1 MLEAGKGIIK
11 NIKGLDGVSD
21 KTEKDMDYEG
31 SGIQKTQGPAL
42 QFKRS
47 GMDGENPYR
56 HPEPV
61 RTPKQE
67 SKKDSEF
74 PVNLRLLLL
83 RKAGTWDPSPQC
95 LQLDKLLLQQ

>member
-1 MLEAGKGIIK
+1 
-11 NIKGLDGVSD
+11 
-21 KTEKDMDYEG
+21 
-31 SGIQKTQGPAL
+31 
-42 QFKRS
+42 
-47 GMDGENPYR
+47 MDGENPYR

-95 LQLDKLLLQQ
+95 LQLDKLLLQQQNTKKLFGTKNNCVHEQLEQILDTKDTKVTKKIQLLLLKSLE

>member
-1 MLEAGKGIIK
+1 
-11 NIKGLDGVSD
+11 
-21 KTEKDMDYEG
+21 
-31 SGIQKTQGPAL
+31 
-42 QFKRS
+42 
-47 GMDGENPYR
+47 MDGENPYR
-56 HPEPV
+56 HPESV

-95 LQLDKLLLQQ
+95 LQLDKLLLQQQNTKKL